1 MRLLI
6 RLSGNGISRGKTSS
20 VIYKDNGSDKDWGGD
35 FFSIMNA
42 LKKQEWLMRNVAAW
56 ILYDSDDSD
65 SPDDLIVHYARK
77 RTVGHKTSVPVGSR

>member
-1 MRLLI
+1 MEFQGGRPVPSYI
-6 RLSGNGISRGKTSS
+6 RIMGVTRIG
-20 VIYKDNGSDKDWGGD
+20 GGD

>member
-1 MRLLI
+1 MEFQGGRPVPSYI
-6 RLSGNGISRGKTSS
+6 RIMGVTRIGG
-20 VIYKDNGSDKDWGGD
+20 GGD